1 MSHTCPLSP
10 YFHIIMKGEPM
21 PVVNETMHMGLLR
34 SNDTQETA
42 VSQNITKAQRTLY
55 SLMASG
61 LHGEN
66 GLDPE
71 TSIHLLQIYVLPVMV
86 YGLDVVLPKSA
97 LVDKLNRTYKKI
109 LRQILSLPTTVA
121 DPAVYILSGAL
132 PMGGIIHKRTLIL
145 YGSICRLDES
155 SVEKRLARR
164 QLAIKGPGSYSW
176 YVELMKILIKYDLPC
191 CWDLLNEKG
200 TLEKTG

>member
-1 MSHTCPLSP
+1 
-10 YFHIIMKGEPM
+10 M
-21 PVVNETMHMGLLR
+21 PVVNETMHMGILR

-86 YGLDVVLPKSA
+86 YGLDVVLPKLA

-109 LRQILSLPTTVA
+109 LKQILSLPITVA
-121 DPAVYILSGAL
+121 DPPVYKLSGAL
-132 PMGGIIHKRTLIL
+132 PM
-145 YGSICRLDES
+145 
-155 SVEKRLARR
+155 
-164 QLAIKGPGSYSW
+164 
-176 YVELMKILIKYDLPC
+176 
-191 CWDLLNEKG
+191 
-200 TLEKTG
+200 